1 MKCAIA
7 ILATFLFIAV
17 AAIVMQAY
25 EIGNLSK
32 KLDKAEMEL
41 IAAKPKANTRL
52 FTNKKR
58 NIRDICSSIEVPFEY
73 ADHITDSEMVEALL
87 NEMHP
92 QLACALDY
100 MTEKDF
106 MNLKTICAGRIMV
119 VEGE

>member
-7 ILATFLFIAV
+7 ILVTLLFIAIAV
-17 AAIVMQAY
+17 IMMQVY

-41 IAAKPKANTRL
+41 IAAKPKVNTKL
-52 FTNKKR
+52 FTNKK

-87 NEMHP
+87 NKMHP

-119 VEGE
+119 VEVE